1 MRLSFLKEKLLRRLA
16 VELTI
21 DGDVQQR
28 NWAVGPH
35 AEKTRQGRHD
45 RYFACHSFRFQDA
58 RFVTLSGAEV
68 SESRQ
73 AELAMIDEGDEG
85 AEDEDE
91 EEGAGD
97 MAEGDGAGEFV
108 KSEEPAVA
116 ERGKALVETMRAAM
130 PPHSTPP
137 LAAPGGTMTLA
148 QFDAGMEMAQ
158 DGGQLTARQKES
170 PALEQLQQ
178 GEDFEKFSQAVS
190 SGGAHVSIKCYVA
203 DWTQGRARGAV
214 RLEFNSA
221 DLPNTVR
228 VPSCG
233 AEGRAECAACAAQG
247 GQQGGG
253 GASAPVAPALLATA
267 GTAGIKTSTGYG
279 DSLDLRTGN
288 SGGKLVRR
296 GELPLGAVQLV
307 YRREAD
313 APAAAAAVAAPA
325 ADAAPAAADADTEM
339 EVCKAWNSCRRLPD
353 SIC

>member
-1 MRLSFLKEKLLRRLA
+1 
-16 VELTI
+16 
-21 DGDVQQR
+21 
-28 NWAVGPH
+28 
-35 AEKTRQGRHD
+35 
-45 RYFACHSFRFQDA
+45 
-58 RFVTLSGAEV
+58 
-68 SESRQ
+68 
-73 AELAMIDEGDEG
+73 
-85 AEDEDE
+85 
-91 EEGAGD
+91 
-97 MAEGDGAGEFV
+97 
-108 KSEEPAVA
+108 VA

-137 LAAPGGTMTLA
+137 LTAPGGTMTLA
-148 QFDAGMEMAQ
+148 QFDAGLEVAQ

-178 GEDFEKFSQAVS
+178 GEDFETFSQAVT

-203 DWTQGRARGAV
+203 DWTQGRSRGAV
-214 RLEFNSA
+214 RLESNSA
-221 DLPNTVR
+221 DLPNTV
-228 VPSCG
+228 PSC
-233 AEGRAECAACAAQG
+233 RAEVRAACAAQG

-313 APAAAAAVAAPA
+313 APAPAAALAADLAPFVEAAAAAPAAAAVAAPA
-325 ADAAPAAADADTEM
+325 ADAAPADADTEM
-339 EVCKAWNSCRRLPD
+339 EVCKALNSLCRQGPRLD
-353 SIC
+353 LLTLWRVWSQELLTDRRSRERSASVY